1 MATHTKKYNQP
12 PIPPIITQ
20 GLMVGMMIT
29 FLLGG
34 AYTGYLFYW
43 LVKGVVKDIATQTN
57 ITTSIPYVDLSL
69 PAGTIPLTGDGSLP
83 IVLPVNRGGED
94 GDTGV
99 TGVPLPS
106 YEHKER
112 VNILL
117 LGIDKRPDETFSRT
131 DTMILVT
138 IDPNAKTA
146 GMLSI
151 PRDLWF
157 SIPGY
162 DEDRVNK
169 AYYFG
174 QQFNYPGGGPA
185 LAMKTIQYNLGVPV
199 HFYAQIDFE
208 GFRNIV
214 DTLDGIEINV
224 PVTIDDPKYPDNNYG
239 YDPFYIE
246 AGLQTLNGY
255 DALRYARTRATVG
268 SDFARAQRQQQ
279 VLLAV
284 RNKALRV
291 GIIPKIPELWSTMAD
306 TVETDL
312 QLVDILELA
321 QLADEIDPNNIQT
334 VVIDSSYTIDYVVP
348 DTGAQVLLPLREKI
362 QAVIDEMF
370 AETEPILTEVAPSQA
385 EIEAAQV
392 NAQAKARAEEIE
404 QQAQRQQE
412 IKNFLAQENA
422 GVVVQNGTNRS
433 GLGSQS
439 ALYLKQQGFN
449 IAQFGPADSNQYE
462 NTVIVVYNEDQIYTL
477 EVLKT
482 IFKVAEENIRL
493 SPNLK
498 SDVDFRV
505 IIGSAFELPGSAQS
519 ILTIDSE

>member
-1 MATHTKKYNQP
+1 MATQTKSKQAV
-12 PIPPIITQ
+12 IPPFIIQ
-20 GLMVGMMIT
+20 GMMIGMT
-29 FLLGG
+29 IIFLIGG
-34 AYTGYLFYW
+34 AYTGYLFYG
-43 LVKGVVKDIATQTN
+43 LVKGTVKQVATRTN
-57 ITTSIPYVDLSL
+57 FPTNIPYVDLSL

-99 TGVPLPS
+99 TGVPLPD

-117 LGIDKRPDETFSRT
+117 LGIDKRPDELVSRT

-138 IDPNAKTA
+138 VDPNAKTA

-151 PRDLWF
+151 PRDLWV
-157 SIPGY
+157 SVPGY
-162 DEDRVNK
+162 DEDRINK

-174 QQFNYPGGGPA
+174 DQFKYPGGGPA
-185 LAMKTIQYNLGVPV
+185 LAMKTVQYNLGIPV
-199 HFYAQIDFE
+199 HFYAQIDFQ
-208 GFRNIV
+208 GFRDII
-214 DTLDGIEINV
+214 DTLEGVDINV
-224 PVTIDDPKYPDNNYG
+224 PATIDDPKYPDSNYG

-246 AGLQTLNGY
+246 AGQHTLDGY
-255 DALRYARTRATVG
+255 DTLRYARTRATG
-268 SDFARAQRQQQ
+268 GADFDRAKRQQQ

-284 RNKALRV
+284 RDKALQL
-291 GIIPKIPELWSTMAD
+291 GIIPKIPELWNTMSG

-321 QLADEIDPNNIQT
+321 QLADEISPEDIRTAVIGREYT
-334 VVIDSSYTIDYVVP
+334 VDYVVP

-362 QAVIDEMF
+362 GTIIDEMF
-370 AETEPILTEVAPSQA
+370 IETEPLEIA
-385 EIEAAQV
+385 EPVEAAVIAEETAEVQ
-392 NAQAKARAEEIE
+392 ARAEEIAL
-404 QQAQRQQE
+404 QAQQQQE
-412 IKNFLAQENA
+412 IKNLLVQESG
-422 GVVVQNGTNRS
+422 GVVVQNGTGQS
-433 GLGSQS
+433 GLGSQT

-449 IAQFGPADSNQYE
+449 ITKFGPADTTSYG
-462 NTVIVVYNEDQIYTL
+462 NTVIVVYDEEMIYTL

-482 IFKVAEENIRL
+482 IFEVDDKNIRT

-505 IIGSAFELPGSAQS
+505 IIGNDFELPQTTQS
-519 ILTIDSE
+519 VLNTDSE